1 MDLNDL
7 SLAELKQLSKDIDK
21 ALVTL
26 EKRRKL
32 EAQAAAKAVAAEY
45 GFSLDEIFGGTTAKS
60 RSDSLPQYADPRN
73 PDQTWSGRGR
83 RPNWVIAYLE
93 EGVSLEDLKI

>member
-7 SLAELKQLSKDIDK
+7 SFAELKQLSKDIDK

-45 GFSLDEIFGGTTAKS
+45 GFRLDEILGGKAGAG